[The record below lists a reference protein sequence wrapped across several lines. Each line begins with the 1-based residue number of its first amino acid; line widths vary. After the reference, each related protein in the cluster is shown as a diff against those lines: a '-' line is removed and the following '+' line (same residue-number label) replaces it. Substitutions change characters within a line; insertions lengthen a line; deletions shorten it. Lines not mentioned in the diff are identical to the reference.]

1 MVRSGERTLPRW
13 LTAER
18 LGFAA
23 GGLALVALAPITETW
38 RYADVSDWSGFAA
51 AGRHVGTAI
60 LLHPLQW
67 RDSFVYTPGAA
78 WLWLPFARLSLVA
91 GFFLNAALMLLCAAA
106 CARTAARVYGT
117 SPVRSIALVFA
128 WAPVMNAAAIGQTS
142 PLGLLLA
149 LTAMLGMQRGSV
161 ALTALPLG
169 LLLYKP
175 TYAVPLIAVVALHA
189 KWRELAVIGLTGIG
203 WYLLSVA
210 ATAGDWAFPIA
221 WAEVIR
227 SWNADDVARN
237 LEKAIS
243 IPSLLMRAGVPA
255 VWGIAAGAAVAL
267 AALPLL
273 RRLPLVEAA
282 SAACLIGI
290 AASPHAWGYDAV
302 FVLPTLFFIDGTLQ
316 DPRRTAVLG
325 AAYVL
330 AALMT
335 LTPVLQLDAD
345 AVVVLAGV
353 VWWFSRY
360 RSPG

>member
-1 MVRSGERTLPRW
+1 MTSKTGTLPAW
-13 LTAER
+13 LNAER

-23 GGLALVALAPITETW
+23 LGLTLIALVPIVETW

-51 AGRHVGTAI
+51 AGRHVGTTI

-67 RDSFVYTPGAA
+67 RESFVYTPGAA

-91 GFFLNAALMLLCAAA
+91 GFFVNAALMLLCAAA
-106 CARTAARVYGT
+106 CAAVAARLYGAT
-117 SPVRSIALVFA
+117 LARSAALVFA
-128 WAPVMNAAAIGQTS
+128 WAPMMNAAVIGQTS
-142 PLGLLLA
+142 PFGLLLA

-169 LLLYKP
+169 MLLYKP

-189 KWRELAVIGLTGIG
+189 KWRELGIIALSAVV

-210 ATAGDWAFPIA
+210 ATAGDWAFPVA

-227 SWNADDVARN
+227 SWNAGDVSRN
-237 LEKAIS
+237 LDKAIS
-243 IPSLLMRAGVPA
+243 IPSLLARCGVPFSF
-255 VWGIAAGAAVAL
+255 AVAVGG
-267 AALPLL
+267 AIAVATVPLL

-290 AASPHAWGYDAV
+290 AVSPHAWGYDAV
-302 FVLPTLFFIDGTLQ
+302 LALPTVFVVNRLLRE
-316 DPRRTAVLG
+316 PARTAVLG
-325 AAYVL
+325 AAYLL
-330 AALMT
+330 AALLT
-335 LTPVLQLDAD
+335 LTPLLHFDAV
-345 AVVVLAGV
+345 AVVVLAGL

-360 RSPG
+360 RDPA